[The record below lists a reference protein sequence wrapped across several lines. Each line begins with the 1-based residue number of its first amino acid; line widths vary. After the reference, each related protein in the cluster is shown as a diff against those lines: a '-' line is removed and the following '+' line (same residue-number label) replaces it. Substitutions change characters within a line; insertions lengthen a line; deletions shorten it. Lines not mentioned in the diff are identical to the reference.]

1 MKKQI
6 RNNLKKV
13 FVSIIIA
20 TLFLSATPASA
31 ADKPKSTGINV
42 TYRSANQIKSFVK
55 KYDFNLD
62 GKVR

>member
-20 TLFLSATPASA
+20 TLFYQQRQPQQL
-31 ADKPKSTGINV
+31 INQ
-42 TYRSANQIKSFVK
+42 NQQA
-55 KYDFNLD
+55 
-62 GKVR
+62 